1 MFADS
6 DCSLKAQVLHSVTL
20 KMHIEGCKPCQK
32 KKPKPQH
39 IPALAEIKDII
50 KENFLEEKP
59 SNGQAVSQ
67 SL

>member
-1 MFADS
+1 M
-6 DCSLKAQVLHSVTL
+6 
-20 KMHIEGCKPCQK
+20 EGCKPCQK
-32 KKPKPQH
+32 KKKRPQH